1 MLYLRAFSSQAQ
13 APEAVRALQ
22 AVPVLHVVRQPTAD
36 GSEALITA
44 ELPAVT
50 VDPAIG
56 RLLDV
61 GLPAASISV
70 ERANPIGPVE
80 QRRGRW
86 LAHGEDA
93 MVWAEVV
100 EGAGENARLPVRYVV
115 FMAVAGVLAAFAVVL
130 ENSVLLVGAMAVS
143 PDLLPVTA
151 ACVGFVGRRPRLV
164 GRSLGT
170 LALGLTV
177 SVFTAFLITLFL
189 DAVGY
194 LTTIALPTGTS
205 LILPTGIDLSTIIVA
220 FVAGIAGMIAT
231 ETKASMAVGVAI
243 SVTTI
248 PAAAYTGVAI
258 VVGSHGEP
266 IEGLQMLG
274 VNVLM
279 LLLGGTLALLVQRR
293 LRRRLE
299 PERVSTPRRPP
310 A

>member
-1 MLYLRAFSSQAQ
+1 MRASDS
-13 APEAVRALQ
+13 VHALQ
-22 AVPVLHVVRQPTAD
+22 AVPGVLHVVRQQTAD
-36 GSEALITA
+36 GAEELITA
-44 ELPAVT
+44 EIPAAS

-56 RLLDV
+56 VLLDL
-61 GLPAASISV
+61 GLPAGDIGV
-70 ERANPIGPVE
+70 ERANLIGPVE

-86 LAHGEDA
+86 LAHREDA

-100 EGAGENARLPVRYVV
+100 EGARENARLPVRYLV
-115 FMAVAGVLAAFAVVL
+115 FMAVAGVLAAFAVLL
-130 ENSVLLVGAMAVS
+130 ENPVLLVGAMAVS

-151 ACVGFVGRRPRLV
+151 TCVGIVGLRPRLA

-170 LALGLTV
+170 LALGLMVSMLTAWAITV
-177 SVFTAFLITLFL
+177 FL

-194 LTTIALPTGTS
+194 LTDIALPTGTT
-205 LILPTGIDLSTIIVA
+205 LLLPTGIDLATVVVA

-231 ETKASMAVGVAI
+231 ETKASAAVGVAI

-258 VVGSHGEP
+258 LAGKHGEP
-266 IEGLQMLG
+266 VAGLQMLG
-274 VNVLM
+274 VNILM
-279 LLLGGTLALLVQRR
+279 LLVGGTLALLVQRW

-299 PERVSTPRRPP
+299 HQGRRSTSSERP

>member
-1 MLYLRAFSSQAQ
+1 MLYLRAYSSQAQ
-13 APEAVRALQ
+13 ASEAVRALQ
-22 AVPVLHVVRQPTAD
+22 AVPGVLHVIRQPTAD
-36 GSEALITA
+36 RTEELITA

-56 RLLDV
+56 RLLDL
-61 GLPAASISV
+61 GLAASSISV
-70 ERANPIGPVE
+70 ERANLIGPVE

-86 LAHGEDA
+86 LAHRDDA
-93 MVWAEVV
+93 MIWAEVV
-100 EGAGENARLPVRYVV
+100 EGARENARLPVRYVV
-115 FMAVAGVLAAFAVVL
+115 YMAVAGVLAAFAVVL
-130 ENSVLLVGAMAVS
+130 KNSVLLVGAMAVS

-151 ACVGFVGRRPRLV
+151 ACVGIVGRRPRLV

-177 SVFTAFLITLFL
+177 SVFTAYLITLFL

-205 LILPTGIDLSTIIVA
+205 LILPTGINLSTIIVA

-231 ETKASMAVGVAI
+231 ETKASVAVGVAI

-248 PAAAYTGVAI
+248 PAAAYTGVAL
-258 VVGSHGEP
+258 VVGKHDEP
-266 IEGLQMLG
+266 VAGLEMLG

-279 LLLGGTLALLVQRR
+279 LLAGGTLALLVQRL
-293 LRRRLE
+293 LRRRL
-299 PERVSTPRRPP
+299 

>member
-1 MLYLRAFSSQAQ
+1 MLYLRAYSSQAQ

-22 AVPVLHVVRQPTAD
+22 AVPGVLHVVRQPTAD
-36 GSEALITA
+36 GTEELITA

-86 LAHGEDA
+86 LAHREDA

-100 EGAGENARLPVRYVV
+100 EGARENARLPVRYVV
-115 FMAVAGVLAAFAVVL
+115 YMAVAGVLAAFAVVL

-151 ACVGFVGRRPRLV
+151 ACVGIVGRRPRLV

-177 SVFTAFLITLFL
+177 SILTATLITIFL
-189 DAVGY
+189 DEVGY
-194 LTTIALPTGTS
+194 LTTIALPTGTA
-205 LILPTGIDLSTIIVA
+205 LILPTGINLSTIIVA

-258 VVGSHGEP
+258 VVGTHGEP
-266 IEGLQMLG
+266 IAGLKMLG

-279 LLLGGTLALLVQRR
+279 LLVGGTLALLVQRL
-293 LRRRLE
+293 LRRRL
-299 PERVSTPRRPP
+299 